1 MWRSPEPR
9 FDVASAIC
17 QGGRDY
23 QEDAIVTDFPFGM
36 DSGVVVLADGMG
48 GHAAGDVASKI
59 VVTEVYSELK
69 FQSANFA
76 DFEAEIPQYL
86 TSAAVNANNVVR
98 EYVMAHPET
107 RGMGATLV
115 SLVLIENRM
124 FWMSIGDSPLYHYR
138 SGNMQQLNEDHSMAP
153 QIDFMGKQ
161 GLLDPE
167 AGKNHPDRNCLTSVI
182 LGDRVAKSDCPKTP
196 FELQVGD
203 IVVVSSDGLQ
213 YLEDERIQKILHR
226 YRRRKSAEICGH
238 LLEAIEAL
246 ADPDQDNCSFSVIKL
261 NHNKP
266 VIRAIR
272 AKPVGHIE
280 THAATITRVVEL
292 DDDDAIAAKLRQDA
306 AAKKTVQQ
314 EQAHPPRPRRQE
326 PPLEEPT
333 AKPVIKEVKPVQKVE
348 TDDNQDKTQE
358 VDEATPPA
366 KIAAGGK

>member
-23 QEDAIVTDFPFGM
+23 QEDAIVTDFPFGA
-36 DSGVVVLADGMG
+36 DSGLVVLADGMG

-59 VVTEVYSELK
+59 VVTEVFSELK
-69 FQSANFA
+69 FESANFA
-76 DFEAEIPQYL
+76 DFESEIPQYL
-86 TSAAVNANNVVR
+86 TTAAISANTVVR
-98 EYVMAHPET
+98 DHVATHPET

-115 SLVLIENRM
+115 SVVLIENRM
-124 FWMSIGDSPLYHYR
+124 YWMSIGDSPLYHFR
-138 SGNMQQLNEDHSMAP
+138 GGKMKQLNEDHSMAP
-153 QIDFMGKQ
+153 QIDFMVKS

-167 AGKNHPDRNCLTSVI
+167 TGKNHPDRNCLTSVI

-213 YLEDERIQKILHR
+213 YLEDAKIERILYR
-226 YRRRKSAEICGH
+226 YRRKKAAEIAGY
-238 LLEAIEAL
+238 LLEAIEEL
-246 ADPDQDNCSFSVIKL
+246 ADPDQDNCTFSVIKL

-272 AKPVGHIE
+272 AKPVGHVDSH
-280 THAATITRVVEL
+280 TSTMTRVVEV
-292 DDDDAIAAKLRQDA
+292 DDLEKVAVAAEPKLI
-306 AAKKTVQQ
+306 K
-314 EQAHPPRPRRQE
+314 EIRPI
-326 PPLEEPT
+326 
-333 AKPVIKEVKPVQKVE
+333 KPVTPKEDIEP
-348 TDDNQDKTQE
+348 TQE
-358 VDEATPPA
+358 VDAAVPPA

>member
-23 QEDAIVTDFPFGM
+23 QEDAIVTDFPFGA

-59 VVTEVYSELK
+59 VVTEVFSELK
-69 FQSANFA
+69 FESANFT
-76 DFEAEIPQYL
+76 DFEAEIPTYL
-86 TSAAVNANNVVR
+86 TSSAVNANNVVR
-98 EYVMAHPET
+98 EHVQAHPET
-107 RGMGATLV
+107 KGMGATLV

-124 FWMSIGDSPLYHYR
+124 YWMSIGDSPLFHFR
-138 SGNMQQLNEDHSMAP
+138 NGKMQQLNEDHSMAP
-153 QIDFMGKQ
+153 QIDFMVKS
-161 GLLDPE
+161 GLMDEE
-167 AGKNHPDRNCLTSVI
+167 AGRNHPDRNCLTSVI

-196 FELQVGD
+196 FELEVGD

-213 YLEDERIQKILHR
+213 YLEDAKIQKILHR
-226 YRRRKSAEICGH
+226 YRRKKAAEIAGH

-246 ADPDQDNCSFSVIKL
+246 ADPDQDNCTFSVIKL

-272 AKPVGHIE
+272 AKPVGLVD
-280 THAATITRVVEL
+280 AQSANVTRVVEL
-292 DDDDAIAAKLRQDA
+292 EDVEKVAAKGG
-306 AAKKTVQQ
+306 
-314 EQAHPPRPRRQE
+314 E
-326 PPLEEPT
+326 
-333 AKPVIKEVKPVQKVE
+333 AKPVIKEVKPLKKVDVDE
-348 TDDNQDKTQE
+348 DDTSEEE
-358 VDEATPPA
+358 VDAAEPPA

>member
-23 QEDAIVTDFPFGM
+23 QEDAIVTDFPFGA

-59 VVTEVYSELK
+59 VVTEVFSELK
-69 FQSANFA
+69 FESANFA
-76 DFEAEIPQYL
+76 DFESEIPRFL
-86 TSAAVNANNVVR
+86 SESASNANSYVR
-98 EYVMAHPET
+98 EHVQSHPET

-115 SLVLIENRM
+115 SVVLVENRM
-124 FWMSIGDSPLYHYR
+124 YWMSIGDSPLYHYR
-138 SGNMQQLNEDHSMAP
+138 AGKMQQLNEDHSMAP
-153 QIDFMGKQ
+153 QIDFMVKQ
-161 GLLDPE
+161 GLLDE
-167 AGKNHPDRNCLTSVI
+167 ESGKNHPDRNCLTSVI

-213 YLEDERIQKILHR
+213 YLEDPKIQKILHR
-226 YRRRKSAEICGH
+226 YRRKKAAEIAGY
-238 LLEAIEAL
+238 LLEAIETL
-246 ADPDQDNCSFSVIKL
+246 ADPDQDNCTFSVIKL

-272 AKPVGHIE
+272 AKPVGHVD
-280 THAATITRVVEL
+280 AATSNVTRVVEL
-292 DDDDAIAAKLRQDA
+292 DEVEKVAEKPESKPA
-306 AAKKTVQQ
+306 AANKS
-314 EQAHPPRPRRQE
+314 
-326 PPLEEPT
+326 EPT
-333 AKPVIKEVKPVQKVE
+333 VIKEVKPLKKVE
-348 TDDNQDKTQE
+348 LNDDIDMTEE
-358 VDEATPPA
+358 VDAAEPLT

>member
-69 FQSANFA
+69 FQSANFS
-76 DFEAEIPQYL
+76 DFEHEIPQYL
-86 TSAAVNANNVVR
+86 TSAAVNANNCVR
-98 EYVMAHPET
+98 EHVMDHPET

-115 SLVLIENRM
+115 SLVLVENRM

-138 SGNMQQLNEDHSMAP
+138 SGKMQQLNEDHSMAP
-153 QIDFMGKQ
+153 QIDFMVKS

-226 YRRRKSAEICGH
+226 YRRRKSAEICGY
-238 LLEAIEAL
+238 LLEAIEDL

-272 AKPVGHIE
+272 AKPIGHVE
-280 THAATITRVVEL
+280 THIGTVTRVVEM
-292 DDDDAIAAKLRQDA
+292 DEEDQKEDAIMGAKS
-306 AAKKTVQQ
+306 KPVGKTGEKISSDLQL
-314 EQAHPPRPRRQE
+314 P
-326 PPLEEPT
+326 
-333 AKPVIKEVKPVQKVE
+333 PVIKEVKPIKPVDAK
-348 TDDNQDKTQE
+348 DGGDKDDKTQE
-358 VDEATPPA
+358 VDETTPPA
-366 KIAAGGK
+366 KLAAGGK

>member
-23 QEDAIVTDFPFGM
+23 QEDAIVTDFPFGA

-59 VVTEVYSELK
+59 VVTEVFSELK
-69 FQSANFA
+69 FESANFA
-76 DFEAEIPQYL
+76 DFESEIPRFL
-86 TSAAVNANNVVR
+86 TESASNANSYVHEHVR
-98 EYVMAHPET
+98 AHPET

-115 SLVLIENRM
+115 SVVLIENRM
-124 FWMSIGDSPLYHYR
+124 YWMSIGDSPLYHYR
-138 SGNMQQLNEDHSMAP
+138 SGQMKQLNEDHSMAP
-153 QIDFMGKQ
+153 QIDFMVKQ
-161 GLLDPE
+161 GLLDEE

-213 YLEDERIQKILHR
+213 YLEDAKIQKILHR
-226 YRRRKSAEICGH
+226 YRRKKAAEIAGY
-238 LLEAIEAL
+238 LLEAIETL
-246 ADPDQDNCSFSVIKL
+246 ADPDQDNCTFSVIKL

-272 AKPVGHIE
+272 AKPVGLVD
-280 THAATITRVVEL
+280 TPTSNVTRVVEL
-292 DDDDAIAAKLRQDA
+292 DEVENVAPNPEKKPDA
-306 AAKKTVQQ
+306 ASNA
-314 EQAHPPRPRRQE
+314 E
-326 PPLEEPT
+326 PV
-333 AKPVIKEVKPVQKVE
+333 VIKEVKPLKKVE
-348 TDDNQDKTQE
+348 LIDDVDMTEE
-358 VDEATPPA
+358 VDAAEPPA